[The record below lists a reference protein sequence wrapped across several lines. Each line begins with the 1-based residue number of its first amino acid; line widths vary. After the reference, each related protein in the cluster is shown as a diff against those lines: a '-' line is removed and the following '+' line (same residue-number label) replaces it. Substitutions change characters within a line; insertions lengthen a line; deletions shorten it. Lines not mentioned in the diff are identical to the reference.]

1 MNISVLTFSNQQKL
15 SPVTDMDLTLLREAA
30 EKRGHNFNIIY
41 ASDCQIKLA
50 RKPSLTIKNFDFK
63 SIDVLITRANFLTAN
78 VDFNGSL
85 IRQFELVGV
94 PIVNKSLGVMRAK
107 NKLKTL
113 QILSHKNIPIPKTY
127 MVSQSQNIE
136 DIIADIGPFPVIIKS
151 MAGSHGSGVSI
162 VESKRGLRSI
172 IDMIVRSDAAEPV
185 MVQEYVKESKGKDVR
200 VFIVG
205 KRIVGA
211 MERIASKRGEF
222 RSNFHL
228 GGRVRVATMSRK
240 EKDVAFAAIDACGLD
255 IAGVDLIRTKTGP
268 KVLEVNANPGL
279 EGITKATGRDIAG
292 EIIQYAV
299 RKAARRKNKI

>member
-1 MNISVLTFSNQQKL
+1 MNVSVLTFSNSQKL
-15 SPVTDMDLTLLREAA
+15 SSVTDIDMTLLREAA

-41 ASDCQIKLA
+41 SSDCQIKLSRA
-50 RKPSLTIKNFDFK
+50 PGLIIKNFDYQN
-63 SIDVLITRANFLTAN
+63 IDVLIARANFLTAN

-94 PIVNKSLGVMRAK
+94 PVVNKSIGVMRAK

-113 QILSHKNIPIPKTY
+113 QILSQKNIPIPKTY

-136 DIIADIGPFPVIIKS
+136 NIIADIGPFPVIIKS

-172 IDMIVRSDAAEPV
+172 IDLIVRSNAAEPV

-211 MERIASKRGEF
+211 MERIATRRGEF

-228 GGRVRVATMSRK
+228 GGRVRVATMGRK
-240 EKDVAFAAIDACGLD
+240 EKDVAFAAIEACGLD

-292 EIIQYAV
+292 EIIRYAV
-299 RKAARRKNKI
+299 RKAARRKK

>member
-1 MNISVLTFSNQQKL
+1 MKIAVLTFSNSQKL

-30 EKRGHNFNIIY
+30 EKRGHDFKIIF
-41 ASDCQIKLA
+41 ANDCQIKLA
-50 RKPSLTIKNFDFK
+50 RKPQLVIRDFDHK
-63 SIDVLITRANFLTAN
+63 DIDILVVRANFLTAN
-78 VDFNGSL
+78 VEFKGSL

-94 PIVNKSLGVMRAK
+94 PVVNKSLAVMRAK

-113 QILSHKNIPIPKTY
+113 QILSQKDVPIPKTY
-127 MVSQSQNIE
+127 IVSQSQLLD
-136 DIIADIGPFPVIIKS
+136 DIVADIGPFPIILKS
-151 MAGSHGSGVSI
+151 IAGSHGSGVSI
-162 VESKRGLRSI
+162 VESKRGLKSI
-172 IDMIVRSDAAEPV
+172 VDMVVRNEAAEPV
-185 MVQEYVKESKGKDVR
+185 MLQEYVKESSGKDIR

-211 MERIASKRGEF
+211 MERIATRRGEF

-240 EKDVAFAAIDACGLD
+240 EKDVAFAAIEACGLD
-255 IAGVDLIRTKTGP
+255 FAGVDLIRTKTGP

-279 EGITKATGRDIAG
+279 EGITKATGLDIAG

-299 RKAARRKNKI
+299 RKASRRKK